1 MSNINYNF
9 NKLTPFRFFCL
20 TNFPFIEE
28 DFDSL
33 TTYELLCKVVGY
45 LNKVIDTTNAIGTQ
59 TEELT
64 NAFNKLK
71 SYVDNYF
78 KNLDVQDE
86 INNKLNE
93 MAQSGELTE
102 IIAQYL
108 QLAGLLCF
116 NTVNDLKNATNIV
129 NGSFV
134 KTYGQNSYND
144 GLGAFYKIRTITSS
158 DVVDNY
164 KIISLNIN
172 NTLIAER
179 IFLSKKRCILI
190 GDSYSV
196 GVGAT
201 NGKGWSS
208 YTKTLLEKNGYEV
221 IILHENGS
229 GFVRTG
235 EHSNTFKTLLEN
247 NLNSISNKQFIDKII
262 VAGGCNDFLYLG
274 NIIENAIKDF
284 IAFCKNNF
292 VNSKIYIGM
301 IGNFS
306 KENEISKMKFA
317 LYRDVLPAYTK
328 CNKYGGIYLSG
339 SENLNR
345 NYSLFNDDNTHLS
358 NYEQIGKGIFN
369 IIENQQN
376 TQFNSFIEATTNNN
390 NLSKQI
396 KMYTMQQDNI
406 VQILI
411 PQQIQIDF
419 TELQTGNTI
428 KLGEIKLENYRSSG
442 GFNLLIP
449 CEIALKLSD
458 NSTHYSNA
466 NLSINYDNV
475 LYLNIQ
481 NSIKF
486 ENIKTIALA
495 GSSITL
501 PSIYC

>member
-1 MSNINYNF
+1 M
-9 NKLTPFRFFCL
+9 NKFEFKNLTPFKWFVL
-20 TNFPFIEE
+20 ENFPFIEA
-28 DFDSL
+28 DFDAL
-33 TTYELLCKVVGY
+33 TEWQLFCKIGKEINKIIDSQNIVGEQAE
-45 LNKVIDTTNAIGTQ
+45 N
-59 TEELT
+59 LT
-64 NAFNKLK
+64 NAFNNLK
-71 SYVDNYF
+71 NYVDNYF

-134 KTYGQNSYND
+134 KTYGQDSYND

-208 YTKTLLEKNGYEV
+208 YTKELLEKNGYEV

-235 EHSNTFKTLLEN
+235 EGSNTFKTLLEN
-247 NLNSISNKQFIDKII
+247 NLNNISNKQFIDKII
-262 VAGGCNDFLYLG
+262 VAGGCNDFLYSG
-274 NIIENAIKDF
+274 NIIENAIKNF
-284 IAFCKNNF
+284 ITFCKNNF

-306 KENEISKMKFA
+306 KENEIGKMKFT
-317 LYRDVLPAYTK
+317 LYRDVLPAYTN

-376 TQFNSFIEATTNNN
+376 TQFNSFVEATTNNN

-411 PQQIQIDF
+411 PNQIQIDF

-481 NSIKF
+481 NSDKF